1 MATGGTLS
9 PTDLRVQQ
17 IHDEYADPDATAPW
31 LFCDRHP
38 QDRIA
43 FRFVEA
49 DLRVRDMTYGA
60 LAVRSRR
67 AAQALAAQGVGP
79 GDRVASLLGKGPDLP
94 ALILGIWRLGAVY
107 VPIFTAF
114 AAAAVAERLDDAGVR
129 VVVTDADQLAK
140 LDRESVQVLMAHT
153 DARRTGDESDDLGL
167 ALTHGPEWAGEVR
180 VRGPETPIVQMA
192 TSGTT
197 GKPKAVVHPLAY
209 AAGWQAYLEFGI
221 APDGQFW
228 CGADP
233 GWAYGLYTVMVG
245 PLAAGIPSIFT
256 HGAFK
261 PDLAWRVLH
270 ELEVTDYA
278 AAPTALRALRACD
291 PGTDL
296 PALQRIS
303 TAGEPLT
310 PDIGQWTR
318 NRFGLDVHDHFGQT
332 ELGMTAGFAH
342 HRDLRRPV
350 VPMAMGRSLP
360 GWFMTVLDPV
370 ADEPAEAG
378 QVGRLA
384 VRVGD
389 SPFFT
394 FTGYGADR
402 SVRGSRFTAD
412 GVHYLTGDLASL
424 GEDGLIRFSS
434 RDDDVILMAGYRI
447 GPVDIE
453 SVLMGHQGVAECAVV
468 GTPDEARGEVVHAFV
483 VPRET
488 PSDPAAFTAELQDWV
503 RTHYAAHAYPRLV
516 TLVDE
521 LPKTPSGKIQRADLR
536 RRTRPETGGAR

>member
-1 MATGGTLS
+1 MALTA
-9 PTDLRVQQ
+9 RVRQ
-17 IHDEYADPDATAPW
+17 IHDEYADPDASAPH

-38 QDRIA
+38 ADDVA
-43 FRFVEA
+43 FRFVDPNLDVVE
-49 DLRVRDMTYGA
+49 LTYGE

-67 AAQALAAQGVGP
+67 AAHILATHGVGP

-114 AAAAVAERLDDAGVR
+114 AAAAVAERLHDAGVS
-129 VVVTDADQLAK
+129 VVVTDAEQLAK
-140 LDRESVQVLMAHT
+140 LDRDSVRVLMAHT
-153 DARRTGDESDDLGL
+153 EDRRTGDESDDLGL
-167 ALTHGPEWAGEVR
+167 ALTQGPEWAGQVP
-180 VRGPETPIVQMA
+180 VRGPDTAIVQMA

-209 AAGWQAYLEFGI
+209 AAGWQSYLEFGI

-228 CGADP
+228 CGAA

-245 PLAAGIPSIFT
+245 PLAAGIPSVFT
-256 HGAFK
+256 HGAFR
-261 PDLAWRVLH
+261 PDLAWRVLR

-291 PGTDL
+291 PGADL
-296 PALQRIS
+296 PALHRIS

-310 PDIGQWTR
+310 PDIGEWTR

-342 HRDLRRPV
+342 HLDLQRPV
-350 VPMAMGRSLP
+350 VPMAMGQSLP
-360 GWFMTVLDPV
+360 GWSMTVLDAL
-370 ADEPAEAG
+370 ADEPAGAG

-384 VRVGD
+384 VRVAD

-402 SVRGSRFTAD
+402 ANRGSRFTQD
-412 GVHYLTGDLASL
+412 GVHYLTGDLASV

-453 SVLMGHQGVAECAVV
+453 SVLMGHQGVAECAVI

-488 PSDPAAFTAELQDWV
+488 PSDPATFTAELQDWV

-536 RRTRPETGGAR
+536 RRTRQETGETR